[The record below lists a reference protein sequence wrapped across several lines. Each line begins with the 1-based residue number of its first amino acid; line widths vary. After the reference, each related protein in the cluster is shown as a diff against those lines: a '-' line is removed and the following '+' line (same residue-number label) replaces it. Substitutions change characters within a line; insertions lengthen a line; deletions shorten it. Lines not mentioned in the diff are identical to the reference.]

1 MTTARTVLD
10 ILQLTDMHLFADP
23 DTDLRG
29 VNTASSFRR
38 ALDHA
43 LAAWDPNVILL
54 TGDLSEDRSE
64 EAYGQL
70 RHALEPLGVPVFC
83 IPGNHDNPEMM
94 ERELTGGQ
102 FRYCEPIRHENWL
115 LPMLNTWDGD
125 RGGGRLGQNELEDLE
140 RQLAATD
147 AEHVLV
153 CLHHQPVPVGS
164 AWLDTVGLDD
174 SDALMKLIE
183 SHHQVRGLLWGH
195 VHQGYDRHNG
205 GLRLMGTPSTCYQF
219 APGRDD
225 FALDGLGP
233 GYRRLKLQADGRI
246 DSQVTQLEP

>member
-1 MTTARTVLD
+1 MTTASTVLD

-43 LAAWDPNVILL
+43 LAAWDPDLILL

-102 FRYCEPIRHENWL
+102 FRYCESIRHENWL

-140 RQLAATD
+140 RQLADTD

-174 SDALMKLIE
+174 SDALMALIE
-183 SHHQVRGLLWGH
+183 GSPSGAGSAVGPCAS
-195 VHQGYDRHNG
+195 
-205 GLRLMGTPSTCYQF
+205 GLRSTQWWS
-219 APGRDD
+219 AP
-225 FALDGLGP
+225 DGH
-233 GYRRLKLQADGRI
+233 AI
-246 DSQVTQLEP
+246 DLLSVRSRPR